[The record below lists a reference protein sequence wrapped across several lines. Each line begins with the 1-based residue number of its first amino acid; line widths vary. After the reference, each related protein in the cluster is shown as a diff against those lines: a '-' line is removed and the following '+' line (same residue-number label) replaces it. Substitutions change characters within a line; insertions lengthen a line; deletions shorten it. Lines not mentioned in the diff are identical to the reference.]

1 MADILQRIAEQDL
14 CHGCG
19 ACVAALP
26 SGRAVMVMTPA
37 GYLRPKAQQPLSAFD
52 ESRVTAVCSGI
63 TIGHDAIAPDH
74 DVLWGPL
81 RSVHTGYATD
91 EQVRYAGSSGGVLS
105 ALALFLVQS
114 GRAAFVL
121 QVRNDEADPFGNRVA
136 ESRSRDDVLVSA
148 GSRYVPSATLAEL
161 EWHLASGAQ
170 FAVVGKPCDIASL
183 RRMAKTDAR
192 IARQIPVMLSFFCA
206 GIPSRNDAL
215 ALARAMGADP
225 DDVEGLVFRGDGW
238 PGYAR
243 ASLRDGRQLRMD
255 YNTSWGTILNRHLQF
270 RCKICPDGTG
280 EFADVVCGDAWY
292 SKDGYPDFAERP
304 GRSLVLGRS
313 AVGEALLGA
322 AAAAGAV
329 VLEPLSAT
337 EIAGMQPYQ
346 TIRKQTVLA
355 RLAGMALAGRRI
367 PHYRRMRL
375 AAAARRAPHLLLLRN
390 IAGAFL
396 RALGRRSA
404 HA

>member
-1 MADILQRIAEQDL
+1 
-14 CHGCG
+14 
-19 ACVAALP
+19 
-26 SGRAVMVMTPA
+26 
-37 GYLRPKAQQPLSAFD
+37 
-52 ESRVTAVCSGI
+52 
-63 TIGHDAIAPDH
+63 
-74 DVLWGPL
+74 
-81 RSVHTGYATD
+81 
-91 EQVRYAGSSGGVLS
+91 
-105 ALALFLVQS
+105 
-114 GRAAFVL
+114 
-121 QVRNDEADPFGNRVA
+121 
-136 ESRSRDDVLVSA
+136 
-148 GSRYVPSATLAEL
+148 
-161 EWHLASGAQ
+161 
-170 FAVVGKPCDIASL
+170 
-183 RRMAKTDAR
+183 MAKTDAR